1 MGRIA
6 VRRASAVVL
15 TVVVAVTLLV
25 AGGPAEAQRRNLAMG
40 ATQTASSHYTYF
52 VGAAKAINLAVPE
65 LNVTVVE
72 TGATVDNIKRMQK
85 RQLDMGL
92 VTADQV
98 YLAWKGL
105 ETWKDAPFEGIR
117 QLWCYSISA
126 NYTVV
131 REDTGVKSVHELTGK
146 KFTPGIRGSSVEKA
160 TETVFGVLGI
170 RPDWQRMGT
179 SDTVDAMKDRRIVG
193 YAKSGSGFLHD
204 ASTMDIATQI
214 PLRTLPFSEDDV
226 NKVRTARPYL
236 PWIKVPAGALK
247 GMGEFWTT
255 ASLVFVAGTKDLPAD
270 VAYKIVKAIWE
281 GQQHQPASVMGAA
294 YKNPRATMEYA
305 LSPLHAGAIRYY
317 REIGLKVPDELVPPE
332 AK

>member
-1 MGRIA
+1 MTRLA
-6 VRRASAVVL
+6 
-15 TVVVAVTLLV
+15 VAVATATVIATLG
-25 AGGPAEAQRRNLAMG
+25 AGHPAEAQRRNLAMG

-52 VGAAKAINLAVPE
+52 VAAAKAINLALPDV
-65 LNVTVVE
+65 NVTVVE

-98 YLAWKGL
+98 YLAWKGQ
-105 ETWKDAPFEGIR
+105 ETWKDAPFDGIR
-117 QLWCYSISA
+117 QLWCYSVSA

-131 REDTGVKSVHELTGK
+131 RDDTGIRSVHELAGK

-160 TETVFGVLGI
+160 TEMVFGVLAI
-170 RPDWQRMGT
+170 KPDWQRMGT

-193 YAKSGSGFLHD
+193 YAKSGSGFNHD

-214 PLRTLPFSEDDV
+214 PLRTLPFSDDDMK
-226 NKVRTARPYL
+226 KVKAARPYI
-236 PWIKVPAGALK
+236 PWIKVPAGAVK

-255 ASLVFVAGTKDLPAD
+255 ASLVFVAGTKDMPPDL
-270 VAYKIVKAIWE
+270 AYRIVKAVWE
-281 GQQHQPASVMGAA
+281 GQQHQPESVMGAA
-294 YKNPRATMEYA
+294 WKNPRATMEHS

-317 REIGLKVPDELVPPE
+317 REIGLKVPDDLVPPE